1 MGTVYIVHIK
11 LQQEPVMSKVI
22 NCVHVEIDYVSR
34 THLFVES
41 WSFAHRCELHRCI
54 PRQSHP

>member
-1 MGTVYIVHIK
+1 
-11 LQQEPVMSKVI
+11 MSEVI

-34 THLFVES
+34 TYLFVES
-41 WSFAHRCELHRCI
+41 WSSAHRCELHRCI